1 MGGIERRRRGCIK
14 KGQYYKSNRLFFFFF
29 FLLLL
34 GYFFLRQRWICSWL
48 NVAAFIWFPSPPRSL
63 LLFPSYNNWKDL
75 IYLFIVPGAL
85 EKKGKMI
92 RYCVCTYTAVHFD
105 VFIVSSLLLPLY
117 SACWYKME
125 GGIKASPFPKK
136 YIKNSEISN
145 EICVSNFSNDSNF
158 LVLAPFFGN

>member
-1 MGGIERRRRGCIK
+1 
-14 KGQYYKSNRLFFFFF
+14 
-29 FLLLL
+29 
-34 GYFFLRQRWICSWL
+34 L
-48 NVAAFIWFPSPPRSL
+48 NVAAFVWFPSPPRSL
-63 LLFPSYNNWKDL
+63 SFISFVQQLEGYYIL
-75 IYLFIVPGAL
+75 IYCPRGSWK
-85 EKKGKMI
+85 KKGKMI

>member
-1 MGGIERRRRGCIK
+1 MGGIERRRRGYIK
-14 KGQYYKSNRLFFFFF
+14 KGQYYKINRLFFFFF

-117 SACWYKME
+117 SACWYKI
-125 GGIKASPFPKK
+125 GGRKKICFLWARKSGFFDSKFRHNHHHRNNKIKKEKK
-136 YIKNSEISN
+136 
-145 EICVSNFSNDSNF
+145 
-158 LVLAPFFGN
+158 